1 MTNVYIYILLISIIL
16 FFSYI
21 NALHNDNNVVE
32 KFTPINRF
40 YRPYVRKTRRFGT
53 KMYDKL
59 VDNLAIF
66 TKK

>member
-1 MTNVYIYILLISIIL
+1 MTKVYIYIMLISIIL

-21 NALHNDNNVVE
+21 NALHNDNDVVE
-32 KFTPINRF
+32 QFTSINRF

-59 VDNLAIF
+59 QANLAFF
-66 TKK
+66 TNK